1 MNKKIIPFLLAFTL
15 AFSSCVPAANG
26 ASTSNSQSSGASSA
40 AATPT
45 ITPTPLPEQQY
56 VTGAEEFYN
65 GDYDN
70 ALAQLAAA
78 QTSTDPEIVSQAM
91 ILIGRIYQYEK
102 NYQKAIE
109 TFGSVINYQPAGD
122 TRNTA
127 YFFMAKVYAE
137 IKEYQLAAN
146 AYGDYLSLTSN
157 SPIAADI
164 LEMQGDALVQAGN
177 NADALKVYNQAITT
191 ARPEYLE
198 ELKLKAAQAT
208 ADSGDVDSAIAQ
220 YLALYDSAQ
229 LNSTKATANLYL
241 GRLYLQKGDPDSAY
255 ARFQDSVAQ
264 FPAFYDTYSQLVAL
278 VDANQPVDDRLR
290 GIIDYNAGQYG
301 MAISAFDRYIASHA
315 DYTADVLAYKAY
327 SYYEMGDYE
336 NEVATW
342 NLLIQNFPND
352 PNYYASAFIEKA
364 TTQYQMLQQYPTA
377 AQTLL
382 TYVTEASSANEAP
395 AYLYQ
400 AARIYEQGNLL
411 ELAAQTWERVTNE
424 YPAYEKSTLAQ
435 FNAGICYY
443 RLGEYAQALTTF
455 QRNALLT
462 SNAPDK
468 ARAEMWIGKTQQALN
483 DKAGAQSSFEQAA
496 REDPTSY
503 YSIRASELAQNQ
515 KPFSTS
521 ANIDL
526 GVDLASEKKEAAEWM
541 RSKFTIA
548 SDVDLLSPGE
558 LASNILYQRGNA
570 FWQLGLVD
578 RAQTEFDSLQED
590 LSSDAV
596 NSFRLMNHLVDLG
609 LNQSAIY
616 CARQI
621 LDMIGY
627 GDLSLLSQTPQYF
640 NHIRFGTYFREIIV
654 PTASENGF
662 DSLVLFSIIRQESL
676 FEPEITSSQGA
687 EGLMQILPSVGQEI
701 QADYGWPQNYQDS
714 DLARPLINIKLGTH
728 YLAKWYN
735 YFDQNMI
742 AALASYNGGI
752 GYTLNWESLSNNDP
766 DLLLEVI
773 PDNYET
779 QNYIRQIREFL
790 EVYKTIY
797 SRQ

>member
-1 MNKKIIPFLLAFTL
+1 MKKKIIPFLLAFSL
-15 AFSSCVPAANG
+15 AFSSCASAANG
-26 ASTSNSQSSGASSA
+26 APVNDSQSNGSSA
-40 AATPT
+40 AATTPT
-45 ITPTPLPEQQY
+45 ITPTPMPEQQY
-56 VTGAEEFYN
+56 VTGENEFYN

-70 ALAQLAAA
+70 ALIQLAAA
-78 QTSTDPEIVSQAM
+78 QASTDPEIVAKAM
-91 ILIGRIYQYEK
+91 VLTGRIYQYEK

-109 TFGSVINYQPAGD
+109 TFGSTINYQPEGMN
-122 TRNTA
+122 RNTA
-127 YFFMAKVYAE
+127 FFFMGQVYNE
-137 IKEYQLAAN
+137 MNEYQLAAN
-146 AYGDYLSLTSN
+146 ALGDYLSLTPD
-157 SPIAADI
+157 SPIKADI

-177 NADALKVYNQAITT
+177 NADALNAYNQAITT

-198 ELKLKAAQAT
+198 ELKLKAALAT

-229 LNSTKATANLYL
+229 LNATKSTANLYL
-241 GRLYLQKGDPDSAY
+241 GRLYLQKGDSDSAY
-255 ARFQDSVAQ
+255 QRFQDSVAQ
-264 FPAFYDTYSQLVAL
+264 FPAFYDTFSQLAAL
-278 VDANQPVDDRLR
+278 VEANQPVDDRLR

-301 MAISAFDRYIASHA
+301 MAISAFDRYIGSHP
-315 DYTADVLAYKAY
+315 DYTADILSYKAF
-327 SYYEMGDYE
+327 SYYAMGDYD

-342 NLLIQNFPND
+342 DLLIQKFPND
-352 PNYYASAFIEKA
+352 PNYYADAFIEKA
-364 TTQYQMLQQYPTA
+364 TTQYQKLQQYQTA

-411 ELAAQTWERVTNE
+411 EVAAQTWERVTNE
-424 YPAYEKSTLAQ
+424 YPSYEKSTLAQ

-443 RLGEYAQALTTF
+443 RLGEYAKALTTF

-483 DKAGAQSSFEQAA
+483 DKTSAQSSFEQAA

-503 YSIRASELAQNQ
+503 YSIRAAELAQNE
-515 KPFSTS
+515 KPFFTS
-521 ANIDL
+521 SNIDL
-526 GVDLASEKKEAAEWM
+526 GVNLASEKKEAAEWM
-541 RSKFTIA
+541 RTKFTIA
-548 SDVDLLSPGE
+548 TDVDLLSPVE
-558 LASNILYQRGNA
+558 LASNILYQRGDA
-570 FWQLGLVD
+570 FWQLGMVD
-578 RAQTEFDSLQED
+578 RAQTEFDSLQEE

-627 GDLSLLSQTPQYF
+627 GDLSLLSQAPEYF
-640 NHIRFGTYFREIIV
+640 NHIRFGTFFREIIV

-687 EGLMQILPSVGQEI
+687 EGLMQIMPSVGQEI
-701 QADYGWPQNYQDS
+701 QADYSWPQNYQDA
-714 DLARPLINIKLGTH
+714 DLDRPLINIKLGTH

-752 GYTLNWESLSNNDP
+752 GYTLNWESLSNNDS
-766 DLLLEVI
+766 DLLLEII

-797 SRQ
+797 SRK